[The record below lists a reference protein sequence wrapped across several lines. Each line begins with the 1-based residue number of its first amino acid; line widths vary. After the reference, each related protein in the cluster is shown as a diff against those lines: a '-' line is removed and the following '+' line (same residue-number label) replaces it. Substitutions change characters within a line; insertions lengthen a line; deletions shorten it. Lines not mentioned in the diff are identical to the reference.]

1 MDWIERIPMGVRR
14 LLKKERGDGRR
25 TRNRPSLS
33 RQVVHGGVGAVVFA
47 LVLWAGM
54 ALPSPVAAQTWST
67 TQYERQIR
75 GETELRVEVE
85 YGMGTVTLLP
95 AGPGILYR
103 ARVRYDEEGFT
114 PIHDFRPGVLRVGV
128 EGSSRRTSLRRGEQ
142 EGELTLRLSRELP
155 LRLKMEFGAV
165 RSELDLG
172 GLQLQQLDLSTGAS
186 DTRVRVS
193 EPNPGELEQ
202 ATFKVGAAAFV
213 ATDLGRLNAREINV
227 EAGVGDVRLEL
238 GGLTRSRTRVQA
250 KMGLGSLEIRVPDTA
265 GVRMTRSTFLSSVN
279 APGLER
285 NGNVYLSPNW
295 DRAEVQV
302 EIHVE
307 SAFGSVSILP
317 IR

>member
-1 MDWIERIPMGVRR
+1 MRRIERIPM
-14 LLKKERGDGRR
+14 EARGDGGRA
-25 TRNRPSLS
+25 RNRPWLN
-33 RQVVHGGVGAVVFA
+33 RRVVHGGVGAVVFVF
-47 LVLWAGM
+47 VLWAGM

-95 AGPGILYR
+95 AEAGILYR
-103 ARVRYDEEGFT
+103 ARIRYDEEGFV
-114 PIHDFRPGVLRVGV
+114 PRHDFRSGILRVGV
-128 EGSSRRTSLRRGEQ
+128 EGSSRRTSFRRGEQ
-142 EGELTLRLSRELP
+142 EGELTLRLSRDLP
-155 LRLKMEFGAV
+155 LQLKMEFGAV

-172 GLQLQQLDLSTGAS
+172 GLQLQELELATGAS
-186 DTRVRVS
+186 DTRIRVS

-285 NGNVYLSPNW
+285 TGNAYVSPNW
-295 DRAEVQV
+295 DRAEIQV